1 MSTNDR
7 GVTVTFGPGTLT
19 PGDVYRYHATQVE
32 IAHPNEG
39 NRLARRKAAAERRHE
54 GGFTAARPYEVH
66 AVAIPNDG
74 TPVALK
80 VGV

>member
-7 GVTVTFGPGTLT
+7 GVTVTFGAGTLT
-19 PGDVYRYHATQVE
+19 PGDVYRYESRAIPGQL
-32 IAHPNEG
+32 EG
-39 NRLARRKAAAERRHE
+39 NRHARRKAAAERRHE

-66 AVAIPNDG
+66 GVAIPNDG